1 MANKGNKEIKNNS
14 EVKGMTNNVGQEI
27 KQNEATVKAEVG
39 EVIGIETPTEIT
51 EERYNDYVGTISD
64 TLKVA
69 LGSKLIL
76 ARLYVECDELGAY
89 KYEKNE
95 NGAQK
100 YNTTE
105 EWLADKF
112 GVALSEK
119 QLGTYKRV
127 IKTFGER
134 QENGSYK
141 IADKFAVYGIEK
153 LDRIQASKEFETRND
168 FDTIVNGAGINDLM
182 SANKIVSVLSKYHVS
197 QLSDE
202 ELEKYNKKEAEKK
215 ANAEKREAEKKEK
228 TDKVEALEKKVKEE
242 QTQRA
247 SIADFTRKFYG
258 YAKDEKMS
266 DKEFRDA
273 FIVEFE
279 KFSKSLSENK

>member
-1 MANKGNKEIKNNS
+1 MANKENKNNN
-14 EVKGMTNNVGQEI
+14 VKGTNNNVGQEI
-27 KQNEATVKAEVG
+27 KQTEATIKAEVG
-39 EVIGIETPTEIT
+39 EVVGIETPTDMT
-51 EERYNDYVGTISD
+51 EERYNEYVGTIGE

-112 GVALSEK
+112 GVSLSEK

-134 QENGSYK
+134 QDNGSYK
-141 IADKFAVYGIEK
+141 IADKFALYGIEK

-168 FDTIVNGAGINDLM
+168 FDTIVNGAGINDMM
-182 SANKIVSVLSKYHVS
+182 SANTIVSALSKYHVS

-202 ELEKYNKKEAEKK
+202 ELEKYNAKEAEKK
-215 ANAEKREAEKKEK
+215 ANAEKRENEKKEK
-228 TDKVEALEKKVKEE
+228 TDKITELENKVKVEKE
-242 QTQRA
+242 QRA

-258 YAKDEKMS
+258 YAKDDKMD
-266 DKEFRDA
+266 DKQFREA
-273 FIVEFE
+273 FIKEFE
-279 KFSKSLSENK
+279 KFSKELSENK